1 MFRKHKPNPP
11 SWRFA
16 PTGGGAE
23 QGNSPGMQTFKED
36 AMAAMVRE
44 VLQNSLDQRVDG
56 LPQVTVR
63 FVMRELPPALFG
75 ARQLLPHVESSLA
88 EAERDGNEPMIRR
101 LRTAQTALRARKIR
115 VLSMTDSGTIGLRDE
130 RWNNLIF
137 KEGAPNAGANAGGSF
152 GFGKNAPFNLSDAN
166 VVFYTTRYMDR
177 NAKFG
182 RGLYM
187 AGRAI
192 LMSHDDSNGKG
203 RLQSVGF
210 YAAHGGKDDVNGR
223 IEGEAVPV
231 ELAPEQ
237 YGAGVHIVG
246 FSRAA
251 RRWGDDVARAAVE
264 NFFCAIHW
272 GTLRIVIAEDSG
284 DDRIIDADSLPI
296 EIERLGASGRAARA
310 YYETL
315 RDQRKIAIEGS
326 GVMDGIGGLSLWLA
340 TGDEEAVNRLCY
352 VNRKGMKITDARL
365 FGKNPFSPAGGAGWQ
380 PWTAVAIAAADDG
393 ESRLRRLEPPAHN
406 EVSYKLLDDASERGF
421 MESELRA
428 ARAKIAAAIKER
440 FGEDNAASRDNASEL
455 AELFPDSEDGENAES
470 VEFKNL
476 PPAVIKRDDGKTAYG
491 YGLDD
496 EDEGDDEDEREPG
509 GGGGGG
515 GGGGARDR
523 KRVGGAADARVERA
537 LRLGGDEMLIVIDA
551 GEAREV
557 ALGVVAAGEQFVRG
571 EPRLPFRSARLA
583 REGAGDVLV
592 DARGNLALRGI
603 NGRVSIVARLE
614 RPPEEYAGFRVVNI
628 GDDND

>member
-36 AMAAMVRE
+36 AMASMVRE

-56 LPQVTVR
+56 LPYVSVR
-63 FVMRELPPALFG
+63 FAVRDLPAALFG
-75 ARQLLPHVESSLA
+75 ARELLPHARAALKEA
-88 EAERDGNEPMIRR
+88 EADGNDAMTRR
-101 LRTAQTALRARKIR
+101 LRVAERALRAKSLR
-115 VLSMTDSGTIGLRDE
+115 VLSIVDAGTVGLRDE

-137 KEGAPNAGANAGGSF
+137 KEGAPNAGANSGGSF
-152 GFGKNAPFNLSDAN
+152 GFGKNAPFNLSDVNA
-166 VVFYTTRYMDR
+166 VFYTTRYMDR

-192 LMSHDDSNGKG
+192 LMSHDSPHDKQ

-210 YAAHGGKDDVNGR
+210 YAAHGKGEPNIR
-223 IEGEAVPV
+223 IEGESVPL
-231 ELAPEQ
+231 ELTPSER
-237 YGAGVHIVG
+237 GTGVHIVG
-246 FSRAA
+246 FSRQSW
-251 RRWGDDVARAAVE
+251 RWRDDVARAAIE

-272 GTLRIVIAEDSG
+272 GALKIVIAEDSG

-315 RDQRKIAIEGS
+315 RDQQEIAIEGS

-340 TGDEEAVNRLCY
+340 TGDEDAVNRLCY

-406 EVSYKLLDDASERGF
+406 EISYRLLEDAGERGF

-428 ARAKIAAAIKER
+428 ARAKIAVAIKER

-476 PPAVIKRDDGKTAYG
+476 PPAAIKRDDGKTAYG
-491 YGLDD
+491 YGLGGD
-496 EDEGDDEDEREPG
+496 DEGDDEDEREPG

-515 GGGGARDR
+515 GGGGVRDR
-523 KRVGGAADARVERA
+523 KRIGGAADARVERA

-551 GEAREV
+551 GDAAEV

-571 EPRLPFRSARLA
+571 EPRLPFESARV
-583 REGAGDVLV
+583 AGSDAKVEV
-592 DARGNLALRGI
+592 DQRGNLRLMGI
-603 NGRVSIVARLE
+603 DGRVSVVARLKSA
-614 RPPEEYAGFRVVNI
+614 PEEYAGFRVVNI
-628 GDDND
+628 GDEDED